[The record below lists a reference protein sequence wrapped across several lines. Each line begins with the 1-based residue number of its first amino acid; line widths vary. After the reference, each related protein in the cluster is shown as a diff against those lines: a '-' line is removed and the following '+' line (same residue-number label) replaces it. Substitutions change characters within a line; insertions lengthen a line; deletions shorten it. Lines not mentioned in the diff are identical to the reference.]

1 MKVEHFGLLVS
12 SPKYGLYLTRNNYV
26 MGSNKT
32 THGKDEEKFIAKK
45 ERYLELID
53 NEELRLQVQNDINKM
68 KQINSKRDYNRET
81 HIYNEAFI
89 QSQTKDA
96 LTNFDINMSYYE
108 SLPRNEFNEALN
120 TFLAVNK
127 QFKEVTSI
135 KDWENVHGH
144 YMLILDNYKRC
155 YIGMTNNIAKRI
167 KEHWSKQMQLDR
179 LINGSVQKS
188 ILSINSFR
196 ALDTTRIFA
205 QSYEDYSSSETEFSL
220 VESFDSRF
228 VQNRTFGGIKSANVA
243 GLLKKE
249 LFTN

>member
-68 KQINSKRDYNRET
+68 KQRNSKRDYNRET

-144 YMLILDNYKRC
+144 YR
-155 YIGMTNNIAKRI
+155 
-167 KEHWSKQMQLDR
+167 
-179 LINGSVQKS
+179 
-188 ILSINSFR
+188 
-196 ALDTTRIFA
+196 
-205 QSYEDYSSSETEFSL
+205 
-220 VESFDSRF
+220 
-228 VQNRTFGGIKSANVA
+228 
-243 GLLKKE
+243 
-249 LFTN
+249 